1 MEHLE
6 FNFKNWLV
14 LEEKV
19 RIPLPKVQ
27 QVSDYDCGPASLRAI
42 CQYYKV
48 GPESHKDF
56 IKECETSKK
65 YGTRPEDLIRIAK
78 KYGLD
83 AKEHYEMSI
92 KQLQG
97 YLDSGKPVIV
107 TIQAWGD
114 KKYYDKLESGHYA
127 VAIGYDDEKIYFED
141 PSVHRR
147 KRGELMK
154 DEFLDRW
161 KDKKRDGEILN
172 QYGIVI
178 WKKENDKDSDELSSS
193 RKID

>member
-1 MEHLE
+1 MFEQLFFRE
-6 FNFKNWLV
+6 WLIV
-14 LEEKV
+14 EEKV

-42 CQYYKV
+42 CQYFKV
-48 GPESHKDF
+48 GPKSHKEF

-65 YGTRPEDLIRIAK
+65 YGTRPEDLIRIAR

-83 AKEHYEMSI
+83 AKEYRNMSL
-92 KQLQG
+92 KSLENF
-97 YLDSGKPVIV
+97 LDEGKPVMV

-127 VAIGYDDEKIYFED
+127 VAIGYDQEKIYFED
-141 PSVHRR
+141 PSVHKR
-147 KRGELMK
+147 KRGALLKE
-154 DEFLDRW
+154 EFLDRW
-161 KDKKRDGEILN
+161 KDRKRNGEVLK
-172 QYGIVI
+172 QYGIVM
-178 WKKENDKDSDELSSS
+178 WKKEDNKDSENLSAS